1 MPFDQVEQL
10 PDLVGFHLALHFLE
24 VEEFRNVGMS
34 EDVVTPLDSLDPKS
48 KRFGQPE
55 KIAKPHIV
63 RSQEDSLEKPSRF
76 HSTRNPLGEVGCYGE
91 GTAALVRMSSQR
103 LAFGELPIGVRL

>member
-1 MPFDQVEQL
+1 
-10 PDLVGFHLALHFLE
+10 
-24 VEEFRNVGMS
+24 MS

-63 RSQEDSLEKPSRF
+63 RSHEDSFEKPSRS
-76 HSTRNPLGEVGCYGE
+76 HSTRNPLGEV
-91 GTAALVRMSSQR
+91 S
-103 LAFGELPIGVRL
+103 